1 MDDKVEIRLGPLAV
15 LKWVWWAFLFS
26 AVGLGLMLPDPTT
39 AEHVSISLGF
49 GWFLLA
55 CGGMFVAL
63 AVRAYRWIRAGKVML
78 TLTPEG
84 IRGRPTQD
92 VLVSWNQV
100 TSVQRVTR
108 RPSTFALATQS
119 FWLSYVVSTTDPFRY
134 DAYEVKLDW
143 DLVKKGVEGEHALG
157 VGFDIVPALMSFS
170 SAQVAQAFS
179 RWLPVERRIAF
190 ENRADPLT
198 AREFVDRLADTG
210 AAVAL
215 RLDNPA
221 ETQGKVPD

>member
-1 MDDKVEIRLGPLAV
+1 M
-15 LKWVWWAFLFS
+15 
-26 AVGLGLMLPDPTT
+26 
-39 AEHVSISLGF
+39 
-49 GWFLLA
+49 
-55 CGGMFVAL
+55 
-63 AVRAYRWIRAGKVML
+63 
-78 TLTPEG
+78 
-84 IRGRPTQD
+84 
-92 VLVSWNQV
+92 
-100 TSVQRVTR
+100 QRVTR

-119 FWLSYVVSTTDPFRY
+119 FWLSYIVSTTDPFRY

-143 DLVKKGVEGEHALG
+143 GLVKKGVEGEHAFG

-179 RWLPVERRIAF
+179 RWLPVERCIAF

-215 RLDNPA
+215 RLARGSSGGIWNPGSAAFGHLRWMA
-221 ETQGKVPD
+221 ERQQPSTMAAIS